1 MSTQKRKRPVAES
14 GDEEEHP
21 SSRRNRRQL
30 QDHGDDFET
39 METEGNEGWTT
50 DPGAI
55 EYVRVSTKQVT

>member
-21 SSRRNRRQL
+21 SSRRNRRQ
-30 QDHGDDFET
+30 DHDDDFET
-39 METEGNEGWTT
+39 METEVNEGWTT